1 MRCLVSGVLT
11 DLLRINEPAI
21 IRGMRRRSLIFIA
34 VLWMGLACQL
44 ISQPLAGFLHAK
56 ETPTALIYASVSPD
70 VGTPISPATLTVS
83 PVVTVTSQAAGNF
96 VVHIH
101 PDGDLYVGDQ
111 VSLEIISPPGL
122 DMSNKEVYVHVEGPQ
137 GNVLGPA
144 KFEAFGIA
152 GRRQATLYWAWN
164 TKGLETGE
172 HELTFSIQPTGQTW
186 EQTVTLLP
194 ANLLPSPEPQ
204 AHWATSESECCN
216 VYYITGTASERDLAH
231 LLQIVD
237 AQAES
242 VSQALNYTSDKPTS
256 VVFVPRVMGQGG
268 FTSQEISV
276 SYLDRNYIGSGLDIV
291 LHHELVH
298 LFDERLGGEYK
309 PTLFLEG
316 LAVYLSGGHLKAEP
330 LLPRAAA
337 LLDLGWYLPLDSLFN
352 NFYQA
357 QHDIGYL
364 EAGALIE
371 FMVKT
376 WGWQAFSS
384 FYRDIHPPA
393 QGEGQIMTV
402 DRAFLTHFQLPLAGI
417 EEHFLSMLHSQQVSP
432 ETIADVRMTVSFYDS
447 VRRYQ
452 QALDPSAYFLTA
464 WMLDGQQLR
473 QRGIVA
479 DYLRHPSASENL
491 ALETMLLSAGT
502 YLRDGNYSQVQRLTD
517 AIVAVMDA
525 MEKHAADP
533 FKVHPLAA
541 DYFGIV
547 EAVAKQGYQIQ
558 RIQMEDKTALV
569 WTYKS
574 GFNLWELRLSKNGS
588 EWVVTQVSA

>member
-1 MRCLVSGVLT
+1 
-11 DLLRINEPAI
+11 
-21 IRGMRRRSLIFIA
+21 MRRSKVIFIT
-34 VLWMGLACQL
+34 LIWMGLACRW
-44 ISQPLAGFLHAK
+44 IGQPRAGFLHAT
-56 ETPTALIYASVSPD
+56 ETPTALIHASASPD
-70 VGTPISPATLTVS
+70 VGTPTSSATLNVS
-83 PVVTVTSQAAGNF
+83 PIATVTSPAVGNF
-96 VVHIH
+96 VVHLH

-122 DMSNKEVYVHVEGPQ
+122 DMSNKEVYVHVDGPEGQ
-137 GNVLGPA
+137 VLGPG

-152 GRRQATLYWAWN
+152 GRRQATMYWAWN
-164 TKGLETGE
+164 TKGLEAGE
-172 HELTFSIQPTGQTW
+172 HELTFSILPASQTW
-186 EQTVTLLP
+186 YRTVTLLP
-194 ANLLPSPEPQ
+194 ANLLPPPEPQ
-204 AHWATSESECCN
+204 ARWATSESECCN

-231 LLQIVD
+231 LLQTVD

-242 VSQALNYTSDKPTS
+242 VSQALNYTSDKPAS

-268 FTSQEISV
+268 FTSQEVSV
-276 SYLDRNYIGSGLDIV
+276 SYVDRNYTGSGLEIV

-309 PTLFLEG
+309 PTFFLEG
-316 LAVYLSGGHLKAEP
+316 LAVYLSGGHLKPEP

-337 LLDLGWYLPLDSLFN
+337 LIDLGWYLSLDSLFN

-357 QHDIGYL
+357 QHEIGYL
-364 EAGALIE
+364 EAGAFVE

-384 FYRDIHPPA
+384 FYRDIHAPA
-393 QGEGQIMTV
+393 QGESQIMTV

-417 EEHFLSMLHSQQVSP
+417 EERFLGMLHSQQVRP
-432 ETIADVRMTVSFYDS
+432 EMIADVRMTVSFYDD

-479 DYLRHPSASENL
+479 DYLRHPSAPENL
-491 ALETMLLSAGT
+491 ALEAMLLSAGI
-502 YLRDGNYSQVQRLTD
+502 YLRDGNYPQVQRLLD
-517 AIVAVMDA
+517 AILAVMDA
-525 MEKHAADP
+525 MDKYAVDP
-533 FKVHPLAA
+533 FKVNPLAE
-541 DYFGIV
+541 DYYGIV
-547 EAVAKQGYQIQ
+547 EAVARQGYQVQ

-569 WTYKS
+569 WAYKS
-574 GFNLWELRLSKNGS
+574 GIDLRELRLSKNRS
-588 EWVVTQVSA
+588 EWVVTRVSA